1 MNELK
6 LNSMECAIY
15 IIKQFITCNPYYIA
29 LHSCIQFIF
38 YNIIKSYLYKMDI
51 RSFLNK
57 NTKDND
63 NSSER
68 LEIIFTHIRYVINII

>member
-1 MNELK
+1 
-6 LNSMECAIY
+6 
-15 IIKQFITCNPYYIA
+15 
-29 LHSCIQFIF
+29 
-38 YNIIKSYLYKMDI
+38 MDI

-68 LEIIFTHIRYVINII
+68 LEIIFTHIRYLTNII

>member
-1 MNELK
+1 
-6 LNSMECAIY
+6 MECAIC

-29 LHSCIQFIF
+29 LHSCKQLIF
-38 YNIIKSYLYKMDI
+38 YNIIKNYLYKMDI

-63 NSSER
+63 NIYER
-68 LEIIFTHIRYVINII
+68 FEIIITHIRYLINII

>member
-1 MNELK
+1 M
-6 LNSMECAIY
+6 Y
-15 IIKQFITCNPYYIA
+15 YKQFITCNIA
-29 LHSCIQFIF
+29 LHYFQQLIF

-63 NSSER
+63 NSYER
-68 LEIIFTHIRYVINII
+68 LEIIFTHIRYLINII

>member
-1 MNELK
+1 
-6 LNSMECAIY
+6 
-15 IIKQFITCNPYYIA
+15 
-29 LHSCIQFIF
+29 
-38 YNIIKSYLYKMDI
+38 MDI

-68 LEIIFTHIRYVINII
+68 WEIIFTHIRYLINII

>member
-1 MNELK
+1 
-6 LNSMECAIY
+6 
-15 IIKQFITCNPYYIA
+15 
-29 LHSCIQFIF
+29 
-38 YNIIKSYLYKMDI
+38 MDI

-68 LEIIFTHIRYVINII
+68 LAIIFTHILCICDILDI

>member
-1 MNELK
+1 MCHMYYKTVYN
-6 LNSMECAIY
+6 
-15 IIKQFITCNPYYIA
+15 FNPYYIA

-38 YNIIKSYLYKMDI
+38 YNNIKRYLYKLDI

-57 NTKDND
+57 NTKDKD

-68 LEIIFTHIRYVINII
+68 LEIIFTHIRYLINII